1 LKARS
6 RERRADG
13 GCGAIRHEC
22 AAAPAHGRALHLSVL
37 PEGERDRAR
46 LAPHVPKAATTITG
60 AARFYE
66 RTADGGNT
74 LRRGF
79 CPRCG
84 AAVYGWPEVL
94 VPRPA
99 TWTTRSG
106 FGPR

>member
-1 LKARS
+1 MAGHCSCRS
-6 RERRADG
+6 RREASG
-13 GCGAIRHEC
+13 T
-22 AAAPAHGRALHLSVL
+22 GRGSHLM
-37 PEGERDRAR
+37 
-46 LAPHVPKAATTITG
+46 VPKAATTITG

-66 RTADGGNT
+66 RTADSGNT
-74 LRRGF
+74 VRRGF

-84 AAVYGWPEVL
+84 AAVYGWPEML